1 MREHPLLMKGP
12 LVRATLEGR
21 KTQTRRPVKMPS
33 HGVEPY
39 NPGYADGAFWNYSF
53 TDIIARSPL
62 GRAGD
67 RLWVRETWAWP
78 GEEEFIYR
86 ADQWAEDMV
95 AKWKTDPN
103 YPQVKWSPSIHMP
116 RRACR
121 LVLPLVSVRVERV
134 QDITEEDAIAEGV
147 PHNSD
152 RPIDK
157 SWCAACCGHGIV
169 ERFALG
175 MVSVDDCSECNSAKK
190 LFRNIWISIY
200 GQESWD
206 ANPWAWVA
214 EWKEIPVLP
223 VHVQRGTPPQK
234 SSASIQRRN
243 YANQS
248 RKLSAKVAHQ

>member
-1 MREHPLLMKGP
+1 MKEHPILMKAP

-21 KTQTRRPVKMPS
+21 KTQTRRPVKTESLPDPGFVWAECLCREIDPS
-33 HGVEPY
+33 DTPCLTCLARF
-39 NPGYADGAFWNYSF
+39 PG
-53 TDIIARSPL
+53 IPE
-62 GRAGD
+62 AGD
-67 RLWVRETWAWP
+67 RLWVRETFQAWRKVGHESDEWEP
-78 GEEEFIYR
+78 IGVKAASFGDTIEYR
-86 ADQWAEDMV
+86 ATSKSTGPW
-95 AKWKTDPN
+95 T
-103 YPQVKWSPSIHMP
+103 PSIHMP
-116 RRACR
+116 RWACR

-223 VHVQRGTPPQK
+223 VHVQ
-234 SSASIQRRN
+234 
-243 YANQS
+243 
-248 RKLSAKVAHQ
+248 